1 MSDTLAQ
8 ICRDKWQHIA
18 RRKAERTV
26 TALEAEA
33 RAAPPPRGFAAALS
47 RATQGGGFGLIAEL
61 KKASPSKGLIR
72 ADFDPPSLAR
82 AYEAGGATCL
92 SVLTDAPYFQGE
104 DHFLAAA
111 RAAVSLPVLRKDFML
126 DPFQVIEARALGAD
140 CILLIMAA
148 LSDDQAAELEDAAHR
163 LSMDV
168 LVEVHDE
175 GELARALRLKARLI
189 GINNRNLKTLKVDLA
204 TSERLA
210 PLVPPDRDVV
220 CESGLERHDDLERMA
235 AIGVRRFLVGES
247 LMRQPDV
254 AAATR
259 ALLGD
264 RAPSPASA
272 VGGLTHFDAEGKA
285 HMVDVSAKEITERT
299 ATAAASVFMQPATLQ
314 RIMAGG
320 VKKGDVLAVAR
331 LAGIM
336 AAKRTPE
343 LIPLCHP
350 LALDAVSVDLSCD
363 VTRNAVDIVATCRIT
378 ARTGVEME
386 ALTAASVAA
395 LTVYDMC
402 KAIDRGM
409 RISDLRLLH
418 KVGGKSGEFRGS

>member
-1 MSDTLAQ
+1 M
-8 ICRDKWQHIA
+8 
-18 RRKAERTV
+18 
-26 TALEAEA
+26 
-33 RAAPPPRGFAAALS
+33 
-47 RATQGGGFGLIAEL
+47 
-61 KKASPSKGLIR
+61 
-72 ADFDPPSLAR
+72 
-82 AYEAGGATCL
+82 
-92 SVLTDAPYFQGE
+92 
-104 DHFLAAA
+104 
-111 RAAVSLPVLRKDFML
+111 
-126 DPFQVIEARALGAD
+126 
-140 CILLIMAA
+140 
-148 LSDDQAAELEDAAHR
+148 
-163 LSMDV
+163 
-168 LVEVHDE
+168 
-175 GELARALRLKARLI
+175 
-189 GINNRNLKTLKVDLA
+189 
-204 TSERLA
+204 
-210 PLVPPDRDVV
+210 
-220 CESGLERHDDLERMA
+220 
-235 AIGVRRFLVGES
+235 
-247 LMRQPDV
+247 
-254 AAATR
+254 
-259 ALLGD
+259 
-264 RAPSPASA
+264 
-272 VGGLTHFDAEGKA
+272 GGLTHFDAEGKA